1 MGSPVAVVGSEG
13 GRADEGRPH
22 WKGHNMP
29 VAATTT
35 PASGYR
41 AVEFTSEG
49 AAFAMSADDE
59 VPGAV
64 SEVTR
69 AVFDRI
75 SGPKE
80 LVEVDGGHFGLL
92 EYPSHAFDETS
103 QAQAAWLA
111 RTLGNGASGS
121 LPSRATGS

>member
-1 MGSPVAVVGSEG
+1 
-13 GRADEGRPH
+13 
-22 WKGHNMP
+22 MP

-103 QAQAAWLA
+103 QARATWLA
-111 RTLGNGASGS
+111 RTLGNGASGR
-121 LPSRATGS
+121 LPSRAAGS